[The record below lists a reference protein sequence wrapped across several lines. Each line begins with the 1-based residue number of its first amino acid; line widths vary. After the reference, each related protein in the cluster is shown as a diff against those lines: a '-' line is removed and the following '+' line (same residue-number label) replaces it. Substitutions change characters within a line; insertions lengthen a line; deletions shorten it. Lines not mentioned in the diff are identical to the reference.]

1 MKKELQEYS
10 NSKAEY
16 VNTHYTEFWKYG
28 KDYNTLDEYYSM
40 SIKSK
45 SPSISSYD
53 GVDTINFT
61 EGQSMLK
68 EFKELY
74 KDYINYEY
82 EKRNDVYYV
91 VYVEACPNG
100 LDVNPNPCWAVYL
113 LY

>member
-1 MKKELQEYS
+1 
-10 NSKAEY
+10 
-16 VNTHYTEFWKYG
+16 
-28 KDYNTLDEYYSM
+28 M